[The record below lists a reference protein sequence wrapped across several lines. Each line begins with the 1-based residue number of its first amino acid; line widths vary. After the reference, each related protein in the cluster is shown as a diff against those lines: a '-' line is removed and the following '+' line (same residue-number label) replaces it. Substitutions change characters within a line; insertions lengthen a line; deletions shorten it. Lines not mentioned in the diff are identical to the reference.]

1 VRHGRGKVV
10 ALPTAFWMVATA
22 SRFLGNNGKSLS
34 RVTCTCIGLFRSHD
48 AKHSFKRINLAMS
61 YLSGKLGS
69 LRRVTA
75 EYIWQQFFG
84 GGSAPRLPF
93 PRAATSLK
101 SCYIGPLFLSNLLIL
116 YSIDTVCLADLALN
130 NKVAVLLCAHRSPYV
145 V

>member
-1 VRHGRGKVV
+1 MASHYRESLVLALDYFDLTMPSIRLRG
-10 ALPTAFWMVATA
+10 F
-22 SRFLGNNGKSLS
+22 
-34 RVTCTCIGLFRSHD
+34 
-48 AKHSFKRINLAMS
+48 NLAMS

-69 LRRVTA
+69 LRRCTA